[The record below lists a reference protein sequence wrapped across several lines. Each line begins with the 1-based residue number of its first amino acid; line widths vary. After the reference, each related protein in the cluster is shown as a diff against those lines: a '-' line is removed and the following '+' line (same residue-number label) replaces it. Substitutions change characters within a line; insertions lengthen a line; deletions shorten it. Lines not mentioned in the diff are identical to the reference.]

1 MLIASRF
8 HDYYDGAGMM
18 VDKSIVYRRETSDE
32 ESVDE
37 HKFNTP
43 DEITV
48 TEEGKTRQV
57 HVHFGIVGVCGKLY
71 PYIYENPRFDMQ
83 KYAYNQ
89 EQLEAFLPGAEN
101 MDHWFHAVTAEEYLR
116 AFKKTVSTFGGYR
129 VEAKWLLALFLERRI
144 PVFEVHNRW
153 SKTVLVENP
162 NLGTVEFFKV
172 MPPVTIHQEISRF
185 IGNDLAENRDAKVE
199 MTDKVLA
206 ASKGFGHKYAFR
218 KEPKE

>member
-1 MLIASRF
+1 
-8 HDYYDGAGMM
+8 MM
-18 VDKSIVYRRETSDE
+18 DPRILS
-32 ESVDE
+32 
-37 HKFNTP
+37 
-43 DEITV
+43 
-48 TEEGKTRQV
+48 TRV
-57 HVHFGIVGVCGKLY
+57 ERW
-71 PYIYENPRFDMQ
+71 P
-83 KYAYNQ
+83 
-89 EQLEAFLPGAEN
+89 
-101 MDHWFHAVTAEEYLR
+101 
-116 AFKKTVSTFGGYR
+116 S
-129 VEAKWLLALFLERRI
+129 EAKWLLALFLERRI